1 MSTFIDER
9 YELAINRIREIRDNP
24 EVIDVFKGYFSHV
37 ATFILTII
45 NPSYDKEYN
54 NKLYEDI
61 VGDNYEKSYAN
72 PTFCSKIWNNLTDL
86 VNDIQSEKPHKMGTS
101 DNKDECEDAKYEN
114 KKLIDKYNT
123 SQLLCFLYTE
133 IRGLIPYMFEYKY
146 YNDVRK
152 KTEIQ
157 CDSMIG
163 TSDNSCSVGSDMS
176 EDRLA
181 NLVSS
186 YKEIITIF
194 LELFI
199 EVYVLFNDAYLN
211 LNDNIGN
218 GIPDSK
224 ELHEILYWFM
234 SDNCDIISPLRIR
247 SQLDPSL
254 DFATNIII
262 NSTLTGNDFNTDYL
276 YNYGE
281 YVSDN
286 EIKVAEFLADM
297 PQSDI
302 DKMASTFTEGYR
314 IGFVKA
320 GKPLNK
326 KSTVNIRYNI
336 GFERVVK
343 AAIENF
349 NEMGLKPAIYRA
361 GSLSLTGNG
370 VNKVGFTGAIANK
383 QYDYDHKEDAA
394 VYHDKE
400 FINRKADVIKN
411 AYEDMKDLAAGFAGP
426 AVMEVFG
433 EEPFEPEAKKECIIP
448 DVVGRKCQVDISD
461 RLSQIA
467 NEYIKG
473 EERSFTIISYP
484 IPEIGDKFSE
494 IFAETVKLNT
504 LDYKRYENMQQLII
518 DVLDTVDTVRIEGK
532 GINQTRL
539 TVKTQKITDAT
550 KQTSFENCVADVNIP
565 VGEVFTSPVLKGTN
579 GILNVS
585 KCYLFGLN
593 YIDLTIEFKD
603 GMIADYSC
611 KNFESEEENKKYIR
625 ENILHNHETLPLG
638 EFAIGTNTTAYK
650 MAREYNIEQ
659 RLPILIGEKT
669 GPHFAVGD
677 TCYSHEEDVNVYNP
691 DGKEIICR
699 DNELTAEYRMS
710 NPSKA
715 YFNCHTDI
723 TIPYDELAGI
733 YAVREDGSEIA
744 IIEDGLFVLE
754 GVGELNEPLIMN
766 KQNNSHGE

>member
-1 MSTFIDER
+1 MITFIDER
-9 YELAINRIREIRDNP
+9 YELALNRIREISDNP
-24 EVIDVFKGYFSHV
+24 EAIEPFKDYFCCVS
-37 ATFILTII
+37 TFITTII
-45 NPSYDKEYN
+45 TPSYDEKYN
-54 NKLYEDI
+54 KKLYEDI
-61 VGDNYEKSYAN
+61 IGDNYEKSYAN
-72 PTFCSKIWNNLTDL
+72 PAFCSKIWDEMTSS
-86 VNDIQSEKPHKMGTS
+86 VNENTSENPHKMGIS
-101 DNKDECEDAKYEN
+101 DGKDERGDNKSDIKN
-114 KKLIDKYNT
+114 LIGKYNT
-123 SQLLCFLYTE
+123 SQLLCFLYSE
-133 IRGLIPYMFEYKY
+133 IRGLIPYVFEYKY
-146 YNDVRK
+146 YKNTRIEEGAEK
-152 KTEIQ
+152 KYDDLRNSS
-157 CDSMIG
+157 DSLCLIDSKM
-163 TSDNSCSVGSDMS
+163 SDD
-176 EDRLA
+176 ELA
-181 NLVSS
+181 EVAYS
-186 YKEIITIF
+186 YKEIITIY

-254 DFATNIII
+254 DFASNIIL
-262 NSTLTGNDFNTDYL
+262 SSELTGEEFDTDYL
-276 YNYGE
+276 FKYGE
-281 YVSDN
+281 YVTNN
-286 EIKVAEFLADM
+286 EIKVAKFLADM

-314 IGFVKA
+314 IGFVKSA
-320 GKPLNK
+320 KPLNK

-343 AAIENF
+343 AAIKNF
-349 NEMGLKPAIYRA
+349 NEMGLKPVIYRA

-370 VNKVGFTGAIANK
+370 VNRVGFTGAIANK

-394 VYHDKE
+394 VYLDKE
-400 FINRKADVIKN
+400 FVNRKADVIKN

-461 RLSQIA
+461 RLSQIV

-494 IFAETVKLNT
+494 IFADTVKLNT
-504 LDYKRYENMQQLII
+504 LDYKRYETMQQLII
-518 DVLDTVDTVRIEGK
+518 DVLDTADTVRIEGK
-532 GINQTRL
+532 GTNRTRL
-539 TVKTQKITDAT
+539 TVKTQKITDAI
-550 KQTSFENCVADVNIP
+550 KQTGFENCVADVNIP

-603 GMIADYSC
+603 GMITDYSC

-677 TCYSHEEDVNVYNP
+677 TCYSHEEDVKVYNP

-699 DNELTAEYRMS
+699 DNELTAEYRRS

-744 IIEDGLFVLE
+744 IIEDGLFVLD
-754 GVGELNEPLIMN
+754 GVEELNEPLI
-766 KQNNSHGE
+766 K